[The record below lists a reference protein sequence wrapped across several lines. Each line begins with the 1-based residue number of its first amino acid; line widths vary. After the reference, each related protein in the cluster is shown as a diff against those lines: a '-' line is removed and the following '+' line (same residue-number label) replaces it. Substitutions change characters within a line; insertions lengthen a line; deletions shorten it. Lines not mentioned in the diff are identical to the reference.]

1 MNEQAVP
8 LINFVFSVFFPL
20 SFDLASDWSQHNDH
34 AKNNFKHLRF
44 RQEPLLAG
52 YLISV
57 SGLVF

>member
-1 MNEQAVP
+1 M
-8 LINFVFSVFFPL
+8 FSVFFPL

-44 RQEPLLAG
+44 RREPLLAG